1 MWKRLRS
8 WLNNIPVSNPLER
21 QQAALFQIFL
31 LINIV
36 AGLLGLIA
44 SPLSAPAGSLISFGT
59 IAYVLI
65 TAWNTSMLFL
75 LRRGYF
81 RLSVL
86 LEIIV
91 MTVAFGFILIA
102 TGIARGQTVLL
113 TFSVPIAI
121 GGLVLGR
128 KGMLITT
135 GLSSVFVILA
145 SVLAIVAPSMTGFTA
160 SASQESSPVST
171 TVSYILIV
179 GVLGL
184 CLDRFG
190 NSLRMALTDMMAR
203 ERELEH
209 LRATL
214 EETVDQRTASLQ
226 QALQDVAQR
235 EARLTQT
242 LMDLRTSEKTIREL
256 GAPVIPVLPGVLV
269 APLIGILDSDRA
281 ATLADNVL
289 AMVERE
295 RASQVI
301 FDITGVPLVDTQVA
315 HVLLE
320 TTNAVRLLGAQTL
333 IVGIRPEVAQ
343 TIISLGLDFTTI
355 ATFPNLQEAVTAIM
369 NTRANKHLNG
379 ATRLAGSRI
388 ELEHQ

>member
-8 WLNNIPVSNPLER
+8 WLDNIPINNPLER
-21 QQAALFQIFL
+21 QQAKLFQIFL
-31 LINIV
+31 LINIGS
-36 AGLLGLIA
+36 GLVGLA
-44 SPLSAPAGSLISFGT
+44 MSPLNAPPGSTFTFGMF
-59 IAYVLI
+59 AYVVV
-65 TAWNTSMLFL
+65 TAWTTSMLFL
-75 LRRGYF
+75 LRHGHF
-81 RLSVL
+81 KLSVM
-86 LEIIV
+86 LEIIGMIV
-91 MTVAFGFILIA
+91 VFGCILIA
-102 TGIARGQTVLL
+102 VGMARSQTLLL

-121 GGLVLGR
+121 GGLVVGR

-135 GLSSVFVILA
+135 GLSSAFVILA
-145 SVLAIVAPSMTGFTA
+145 SLFQMFAPSLTGFMISQ
-160 SASQESSPVST
+160 SASPLSNVT
-171 TVSYILIV
+171 TFILV
-179 GVLGL
+179 VAVLGL

-190 NSLRMALTDMMAR
+190 SSLRTALTDMMAR

-315 HVLLE
+315 QVLLQ
-320 TTNAVRLLGAQTL
+320 TTTAVRLLGAQTL

-343 TIISLGLDFTTI
+343 TIISLGLDFATI
-355 ATFPNLQEAVTAIM
+355 ATYPNLQEAVIAIM

-379 ATRLAGSRI
+379 VTQLAG
-388 ELEHQ
+388 

>member
-8 WLNNIPVSNPLER
+8 WLNNLPISNPLER
-21 QQAALFQIFL
+21 QQAGLFQIFL

-59 IAYVLI
+59 IAYVVI

-81 RLSVL
+81 RLSVM
-86 LEIIV
+86 LETIV
-91 MTVAFGFILIA
+91 MTVAFGSILIA

-113 TFSVPIAI
+113 AFSVPIAI

-160 SASQESSPVST
+160 SQENSPVST

-190 NSLRMALTDMMAR
+190 NSLRTALTDMMAR

-315 HVLLE
+315 HVLLQ

-343 TIISLGLDFTTI
+343 TIISLGLDFATI
-355 ATFPNLQEAVTAIM
+355 ATFPNLQEAITAIM

-379 ATRLAGSRI
+379 TMQIAGS
-388 ELEHQ
+388 